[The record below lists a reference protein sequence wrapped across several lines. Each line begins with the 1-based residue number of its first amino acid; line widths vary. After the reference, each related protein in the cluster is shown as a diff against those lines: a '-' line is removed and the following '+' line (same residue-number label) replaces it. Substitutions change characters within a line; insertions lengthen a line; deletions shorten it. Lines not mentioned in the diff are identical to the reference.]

1 MTGVPSPSELCLI
14 SQNQNQ
20 ILKLDDVEEIKLTEW
35 HNPLSDMMLADIE
48 TDSMDGNVFQRVA
61 PSETEI
67 KQEEE
72 SIRKWKEGK
81 LG

>member
-20 ILKLDDVEEIKLTEW
+20 ILKLDDIEEIKLTEW
-35 HNPLSDMMLADIE
+35 HNPLTDMMLTDIE
-48 TDSMDGNVFQRVA
+48 TDSRDGNVFQRVA

>member
-20 ILKLDDVEEIKLTEW
+20 ILKLDDIEEIKLTEW
-35 HNPLSDMMLADIE
+35 HNPLSDLMLADIE
-48 TDSMDGNVFQRVA
+48 TDSFDDNVFQRVS